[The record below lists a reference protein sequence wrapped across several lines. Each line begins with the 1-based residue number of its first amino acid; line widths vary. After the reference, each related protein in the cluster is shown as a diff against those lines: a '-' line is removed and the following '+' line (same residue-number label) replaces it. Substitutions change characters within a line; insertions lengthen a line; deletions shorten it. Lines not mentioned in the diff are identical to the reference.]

1 MKELNPF
8 PKKQHLKQMDTLP
21 LKHIEWL
28 MTLNEREYD
37 GASFQSLDAM
47 AFSERVMSKK
57 ERLYRFLG
65 AVFSDLQSSWQF
77 ERLAP
82 YPLVQQH
89 IQACITHMIASE
101 MLMRRYDYFVCYRIV
116 GDKILSYE
124 LNSFLLYLLHN
135 TFSNASTVMHG
146 VPPLICTP
154 SLRDNNYPLNMQSLL
169 AFFDKRKIQQQQ
181 QEQSKK
187 QQQQQQIQDK
197 QMHQESESESED
209 DDDDS
214 FAFENAIPR
223 ESTTDMHQVI
233 QLSVIAANCSLRVT
247 DARQSHYFKYAR
259 GLSHECEAPPTTFVN
274 GYGSAAVDW
283 VSQCVSDLQL
293 VFNITCRKA
302 ESLIA
307 ELLQFYQTMLA
318 PQRETQGH
326 LLQICLPRVGGL
338 DLEEYAYL
346 SLAWGSP
353 VHVWE
358 KNTGAFEIR
367 SVYDDVDTLTRAG
380 CIRRVPMAEVL
391 HMPEMSA
398 VQLRLIAHPNLF
410 LQHGVCV
417 GNLESGSEH
426 YDRAVLF
433 RFLRELLRPYYTV
446 NIKPIHWSRWM
457 RRSP

>member
-1 MKELNPF
+1 MATIGFTIEK
-8 PKKQHLKQMDTLP
+8 HLPNAMDTLP

-28 MTLNEREYD
+28 MALNEKEYD
-37 GASFQSLDAM
+37 GTRFQSLDGM
-47 AFSERVMSKK
+47 AFFERVLSKK
-57 ERLYRFLG
+57 ERLYRFLR
-65 AVFSDLQSSWQF
+65 AVFSDLQSSREF
-77 ERLAP
+77 ERLAL

-101 MLMRRYDYFVCYRIV
+101 MLMRRHDYFVCYRVI

-124 LNSFLLYLLHN
+124 LNSFLLYLLHD
-135 TFSNASTVMHG
+135 TFSSEPSMLSR

-169 AFFDKRKIQQQQ
+169 AFFDKSKVQP
-181 QEQSKK
+181 QSTK
-187 QQQQQQIQDK
+187 QLQIQ
-197 QMHQESESESED
+197 HQSESESED
-209 DDDDS
+209 DS
-214 FAFENAIPR
+214 YTFETAIAR
-223 ESTTDMHQVI
+223 ESTTDMHTGI

-247 DARQSHYFKYAR
+247 DARHSIYFKYAR
-259 GLSHECEAPPTTFVN
+259 GLSHEYEAPPTTFVN
-274 GYGSAAVDW
+274 GYESAAVDW
-283 VSQCVSDLQL
+283 IMQCVCDLQL
-293 VFNITCRKA
+293 VFNITCGKA

-307 ELLQFYQTMLA
+307 EMLQFYQTILA

-326 LLQICLPRVGGL
+326 LLQICLPRMGGL

-358 KNTGAFEIR
+358 KTSGSFEIR
-367 SVYDDVDTLTRAG
+367 SVYDHVETLTKAG

-391 HMPEMSA
+391 HMPEMTA

-433 RFLRELLRPYYTV
+433 RFLCKLFQPYYTA
-446 NIKPIHWSRWM
+446 NIKPIHWSRWT
-457 RRSP
+457 SK